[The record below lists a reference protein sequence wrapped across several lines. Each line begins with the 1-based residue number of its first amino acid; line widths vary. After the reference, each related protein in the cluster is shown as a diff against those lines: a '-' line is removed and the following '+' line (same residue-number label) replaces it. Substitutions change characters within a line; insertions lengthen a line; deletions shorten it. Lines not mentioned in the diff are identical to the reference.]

1 MRPIRA
7 LVALV
12 FATALILPLS
22 ALAAA
27 PQPKPARKGN
37 TDRMASAPA
46 LIKLIYAGKGGIKSS
61 IRGSVRDSTDI
72 FMVNWPY
79 VLWGGHSTTLYSLG
93 KSGPE
98 PDWLMHLIKNMPDAV
113 LCNTDRDFERSSP
126 KVEVGTTYAMGEL
139 GEHITLVV
147 VDVSPSTFTLV
158 DSSHRHKG
166 SVSYG
171 AFKDS
176 AGELWLF
183 EECTGDYFTST
194 SKFIGLHHRHMTTP
208 THNMIEAML
217 TAYGRGP
224 GTSEGDGQG
233 TAAGEGPC
241 PAKYSSNHVVGVN
254 GPVTTE
260 VQIKRGDKVRIHA
273 SGQVTFGVFAGSGGP
288 EGIQFMPS
296 YNHFPDSPHGCLMGR
311 IRGST
316 DDETGRWFLVGNA
329 AVLTAE
335 NSGTLE
341 LDVNDNDPGNNTGQF
356 RVEIS
361 VCRAH

>member
-1 MRPIRA
+1 MMSIRA
-7 LVALV
+7 LLVLALLV
-12 FATALILPLS
+12 TSALPLS
-22 ALAAA
+22 SLAAA
-27 PQPKPARKGN
+27 PQPKAATKGS

-46 LIKLIYAGKGGIKSS
+46 LIKLIYAGKGEIHSS
-61 IRGSVRDSTDI
+61 IRETVRDSTDI
-72 FMVNWPY
+72 LMVNWPF
-79 VLWGGHSTTLYSLG
+79 VLWGHHSTTLYSLG
-93 KSGPE
+93 KSSVDPT
-98 PDWLMHLIKNMPDAV
+98 WLMHLIKQMPDAV
-113 LCNTDRDFERSSP
+113 LVNPSRDFEESSP
-126 KVEVGTTYAMGEL
+126 KVEVGTKYAMSEL
-139 GEHITLVV
+139 GEQITLLV

-158 DSSHRHKG
+158 DPSRRHTG

-176 AGELWLF
+176 SGELWLF

-194 SKFIGLHHRHMTTP
+194 SKFIGLHHRHMVAP
-208 THNMIEAML
+208 THRMIEAML
-217 TAYGRGP
+217 TAYGEGP
-224 GTSEGDGQG
+224 GTSQGEGQG
-233 TAAGEGPC
+233 TSGAEGPC
-241 PAKYSSNHVVGVN
+241 PAQYSSNYVVGVN

-260 VQIKRGDKVRIHA
+260 VQIRRGDKVRINA
-273 SGQVTFGVFAGSGGP
+273 SGSVTFGVFAGSGGP

-316 DDETGRWFLVGNA
+316 DDDTSRWFLIGNA

-335 NSGTLE
+335 NSGILD
-341 LDVNDNDPGNNTGQF
+341 LDVNDNDPGNNTGEF